1 MKLTLKVNN
10 FGNDPVVKTI
20 YYISIICFHFLMFNF
35 KVCVYFVCQIE
46 WMTVCT
52 QNIFFGFKTKIKI
65 TKQTKKTNIV
75 HLQK

>member
-20 YYISIICFHFLMFNF
+20 YYISIICFHFLMFHF

-46 WMTVCT
+46 WMTVST
-52 QNIFFGFKTKIKI
+52 QHMFLVSKLK
-65 TKQTKKTNIV
+65 
-75 HLQK
+75 LR